1 MTKWIKILAGGL
13 VFIVLIYEVN
23 LYITHK
29 ANSYLVVYGGELNHY
44 KNDFILIVNNQKI
57 DTLNANI
64 PTSFSKGFNFSLGRN
79 VVQLLS
85 SDSKISFEKEI
96 YFYGIFSFNVIE
108 VTSDEF
114 IFSRSFTVPVLE

>member
-1 MTKWIKILAGGL
+1 MIKWIKILASGL

-23 LYITHK
+23 LYIAHN
-29 ANSYLVVYGGELNHY
+29 ANSYLGVYGGELNHY

-57 DTLNANI
+57 DTLNVNI
-64 PTSFSKGFNFSLGRN
+64 PTSFSKGFNLSLGRN
-79 VVQLLS
+79 VVQLLN

-114 IFSRSFTVPVLE
+114 IFSRTYSVPIVE